1 MPTPPADT
9 ATPLQRIEAALE
21 SHATIIAKV
30 TGIDVEIVDA
40 NLIRVAGTGHYAQ
53 GVGQSLARAGEVY
66 TEVMRTKTT
75 IFINN
80 CRYHS
85 ICMRCPDREQC
96 TEILSISTPILHG
109 DTVLGVIGLVC
120 FNPDER
126 ERIIAS
132 SDSYIHFIT
141 LLSEALAHQLEERSQ
156 LDNASRLLD
165 LMLQV
170 VHVNNQGIIVLD
182 SRQRITYANALAREQ
197 LQMAEVPTQPISLQ
211 GTGDN
216 VSDYDEFELKLPDG
230 SEHRIIGQHVSL
242 QSTLTSHA
250 SVLVFDLPSRL
261 ALRLGN
267 LTVNSD
273 SGLKVLVGQSAKLI
287 KLKDTIRSVA
297 QSSST
302 VLITGESGTGKE
314 LVARAIHQE
323 SSRRDNPFV
332 AINCGGIPDTL
343 LESELFGYVGGAFTG
358 ASRKG
363 HMGKFEL
370 AQGGVLFLDEI
381 SNMPLYLQVK
391 LLRVLQERTITR
403 LGSNRDIKVDIRIIA
418 ASNQD
423 LRTCIAQKTFRN
435 DLFYRLNVIPL
446 ETPPLRERV
455 EDIPILAEHFLH
467 KYCALFHKAIPKLS
481 GHILDLLA
489 VYPWPGN
496 VRELEH
502 VMEYA
507 VNMMPEHG
515 RLRREHLPWQFATP
529 TLPAAPDKSH
539 TAATLEAGTGGPPP
553 PRTDTIVPMRELEKQ
568 AIEHALGVYAKDP
581 QCKVKAAKALGM
593 SLATLYRKIGIFSI

>member
-1 MPTPPADT
+1 MPIQSTVAVT
-9 ATPLQRIEAALE
+9 SLQSIEAALE

-66 TEVMRTKTT
+66 SEVMRSNTT

-80 CRYHS
+80 PRHHS
-85 ICMRCPDREQC
+85 ICMRCPDRAHC
-96 TEILSISTPILHG
+96 TETLSISTPIVHG
-109 DTVLGVIGLVC
+109 ESVLGVIGLIC
-120 FNPDER
+120 FNTEER
-126 ERIIAS
+126 ERILAS
-132 SDSYIHFIT
+132 RDSYIQFIT
-141 LLSEALAHQLEERSQ
+141 LLAEALSHQLEERSQ
-156 LDNASRLLD
+156 LDNASRLLN

-170 VHVNNQGIIVLD
+170 VHANNQGIIVLD

-197 LQMAEVPTQPISLQ
+197 LHMADLPAQPVTLQ
-211 GTGDN
+211 GTGDT
-216 VSDYDEFELKLPDG
+216 VSDYDEFELCLPDG
-230 SEHRIIGQHVSL
+230 KEHRIIGQHVSL

-267 LTVNSD
+267 FTANSD
-273 SGLKVLVGQSAKLI
+273 SGLKVLVGTSAKLTT
-287 KLKDTIRSVA
+287 LKKAIRNVA

-323 SSRRDNPFV
+323 SPRRDSPFV

-370 AQGGVLFLDEI
+370 AQDGVIFLDEI

-391 LLRVLQERTITR
+391 ILRVLQERTITR

-423 LRTCIAQKTFRN
+423 LRACIAQKTFRA

-446 ETPPLRERV
+446 ETPPLRERA
-455 EDIPILAEHFLH
+455 EDIPILAEHFLR
-467 KYCALFHKAIPKLS
+467 KYCALFNKNIPTIS
-481 GHILDLLA
+481 ATILDILTA
-489 VYPWPGN
+489 YPWPGN

-502 VMEYA
+502 VLEYA

-515 RLRREHLPWQFATP
+515 VLRREHLPRQFAAPSVQPASASEPSP
-529 TLPAAPDKSH
+529 TVPAQ
-539 TAATLEAGTGGPPP
+539 AGTA
-553 PRTDTIVPMRELEKQ
+553 IIPMRELEKQ
-568 AIEHALGVYAKDP
+568 AINQALAVYAHDP
-581 QCKVKAAKALGM
+581 QCKVKAAKALGI
-593 SLATLYRKIGIFSI
+593 SLATLYRKLGQFSN